1 MEKKYSESRE
11 KRNIIP
17 LKINNKENYYFDL
30 LNLENSWTSRA
41 DAQIANAFIEESVQ
55 LIINSIRQFELGYF
69 DASFYS
75 LRQSLEVS
83 MTMTY
88 LIDNDEETRNKQLAK
103 WKSQSNFPQYSQML
117 KLLEKNKSTLFDI
130 KSKLVEYFEDLKE
143 TKHKLNKYIHKQGF
157 NTFYITKY
165 IQLYNQGTD
174 DFITEYEIYLNICIG
189 SIAILRLTID
199 PFPILLKNN
208 DIYIRTDDLM
218 TTAYSDDFIEK
229 YIGFKHIDKYKQ
241 TNIYQSHYNAII
253 SDEPKNQYVLDVVKN
268 QYIDIENLD
277 KIYEQRHLLN
287 KYAIFSIII
296 CSISDLISRVYYLGG
311 AMYYHT
317 NIQSCR
323 SRLFWD
329 STVFVSFSSNVEK
342 FNQKYDEV
350 YISVIELL
358 NESYFIEHNNKFNN
372 NELSIFAKLENKY
385 LEN

>member
-1 MEKKYSESRE
+1 MENKYSDFKE
-11 KRNIIP
+11 KQNIIP
-17 LKINNKENYYFDL
+17 LKIKNKENYYIDL

-83 MTMTY
+83 TTMTY
-88 LIDNDEETRNKQLAK
+88 LIDNDEETRNKQLVK

-117 KLLEKNKSTLFDI
+117 KLLEKNKSTFFDI
-130 KSKLVEYFEDLKE
+130 KSKLVDYFEVLKE

-157 NTFYITKY
+157 NTFYITRY

-174 DFITEYEIYLNICIG
+174 DFITEYESYLNTCIG

-208 DIYIRTDDLM
+208 DIYTRTEDLM
-218 TTAYSDDFIEK
+218 TTAYSDNFIEK
-229 YIGFKHIDKYKQ
+229 YIGFKHIDSYKQ
-241 TNIYQSHYNAII
+241 TDIYQNHYNAII
-253 SDEPKNQYVLDVVKN
+253 SDEAKNEFVLDVVKN
-268 QYIDIENLD
+268 QYIDTENFD
-277 KIYEQRHLLN
+277 KIFEQKHLLN

-296 CSISDLISRVYYLGG
+296 CSISDLISKVYYLGG

-323 SRLFWD
+323 TEMSWN
-329 STVFVSFSSNVEK
+329 SSVFLSFSSNTEK
-342 FNQKYDEV
+342 FNQQYDEV

-372 NELSIFAKLENKY
+372 NELSIFLKLEKKY
-385 LEN
+385 LEK